1 MNKQMILYDNQRQ
14 VFHLMNDNISY
25 VFEIVEDSYLAH
37 RHWGKRI
44 ESYSFSNK
52 PTLKKRTFAAMTIPE
67 RPEFSLEY
75 VPQEVSF
82 PNQGDYREPSVQIRM
97 SNGYTVSRFGYEK
110 FEISDGAPEFT
121 AFPHARDITA
131 SDSQTLTIHLV
142 DPVSSIRL
150 LLFYTIFEDA
160 DVIIRSSKIINE
172 SRSSVMIEKLSSASI
187 DMRYDGQLSTTF
199 YGTHQKEYQLNRQPI
214 SHGKFSVGSNRGA
227 SGPQY
232 PPYLSISK
240 DATEFAGDVHA
251 MTLIYSG
258 NHLSNLER
266 DQYNHLRLQIGL
278 NPDTFAWQLG
288 PGESFQSPQA
298 VLSFSDK
305 GYNGNSNAF
314 HQFFNKH
321 LIPQNWV
328 KKPRPVLVNSW
339 EMSYFDVSEKI
350 MKDLIDSAKE
360 MGFETVV
367 LDDGWFGERT
377 SSKTSLGDWQVD
389 ANKFPNGIKPLVD
402 YAKEQG
408 LQFGIWF
415 EPEMISPNSDLVKSH
430 PDWVMRTAEYE
441 PLLGRSQYIL
451 DLTNA
456 EVQTFIIDLL
466 TRSIEDFGVSYIKW
480 DMNRH
485 MTDPASNLPNRTHAN
500 EYSHRYMLG
509 LYRILD
515 TITTLFPEVLFENC
529 SSGGGRLD
537 PGMLY
542 FMPQTWASDNT
553 DGLDRQRIQYGVS
566 YLFPPYSLTGHVSS
580 VPNHQTGRVIDFETR
595 KHLASSTNMG
605 YEMDIMQLSDH
616 EKAVVKAH
624 VEGYKEDRDFLMASE
639 FYRLES
645 PFDTNHCTWMFT
657 DEARNKIIVYL
668 FRNTYDVSELSFL
681 IKIPFIDLKANY
693 VEVNSRKQYS
703 GSELA
708 NCGIA
713 LENPIGDH
721 LALRLD
727 FEKC

>member
-1 MNKQMILYDNQRQ
+1 MIVYDDQRQ

-25 VFEIVEDSYLAH
+25 VFEIVEDTYLVH

-52 PTLKKRTFAAMTIPE
+52 PKLKKRTFAAMNIPE
-67 RPEFSLEY
+67 RPDFSLEY
-75 VPQEVSF
+75 VPLEVSF

-97 SNGYTVSRFGYEK
+97 SNGYTVSRFSYEK
-110 FEISDGAPEFT
+110 FEISDEAPHFT
-121 AFPHARDITA
+121 AFPHARDIPT

-142 DPVSSIRL
+142 DPISSIRL

-160 DVIIRSSKIINE
+160 DIIIRSSKIINE
-172 SRSSVMIEKLSSASI
+172 SRSSVMIEKLSSASV

-199 YGTHQKEYQLNRQPI
+199 YGTHQKEYQLNRQSI
-214 SHGKFSVGSNRGA
+214 SHGRFSVGSNRGA

-232 PPYLSISK
+232 PLYLSISK

-298 VLSFSDK
+298 ALSFSDK
-305 GYNGNSNAF
+305 GYNGNSNVF
-314 HQFFNKH
+314 HRFFNNH
-321 LIPQNWV
+321 LIPQKWV
-328 KKPRPVLVNSW
+328 NKSRPILVNSW
-339 EMSYFDVSEKI
+339 EMSYFNVSGNI
-350 MKDLIDSAKE
+350 IKDLIDSAKE
-360 MGFETVV
+360 MGFEAVV
-367 LDDGWFGERT
+367 LDDGWFGERN

-389 ANKFPNGIKPLVD
+389 ANKFPDGIKPLVD

-415 EPEMISPNSDLVKSH
+415 EPEMISPNSDLIRNH

-451 DLTNA
+451 DLTNV

-466 TRSIEDFGVSYIKW
+466 TRSITDFGISYIKW

-485 MTDPASNLPNRTHAN
+485 ITDPASSLMNMSQAN
-500 EYSHRYMLG
+500 EYSHRYMMG

-553 DGLDRQRIQYGVS
+553 DGLDRQRIQYGAS
-566 YLFPPYSLTGHVSS
+566 YLFSPYSLTGHVSS
-580 VPNHQTGRVIDFETR
+580 VPNHQTGRMTDFETR

-605 YEMDIMQLSDH
+605 YEMDIMQLNDH
-616 EKAVVKAH
+616 EKAVIKAH
-624 VEGYKEDRDFLMASE
+624 VEGYKEDRDFLVTSE

-668 FRNTYDVSELSFL
+668 FRNTYDVSELSLL

-693 VEVNSRKQYS
+693 VEVNSQKQYS

-721 LALRLD
+721 LALRFD